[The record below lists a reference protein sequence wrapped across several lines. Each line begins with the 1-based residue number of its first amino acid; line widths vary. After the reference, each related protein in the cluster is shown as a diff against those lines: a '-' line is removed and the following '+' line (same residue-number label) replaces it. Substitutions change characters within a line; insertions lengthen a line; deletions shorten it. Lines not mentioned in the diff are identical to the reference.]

1 MNEKQT
7 AYVATVPEKSRKL
20 IGRALDGTTSPRQCI
35 KAKCLSCSNFDRA
48 EAAACS
54 VQLCPL
60 YEMNPYRKA
69 SDEDEGEEDNS
80 SF

>member
-7 AYVATVPEKSRKL
+7 AYVATVPEKSRKMM
-20 IGRALDGTTSPRQCI
+20 GRALEGRTSPRQCI

-54 VQLCPL
+54 VQTCPL
-60 YEMNPYRKA
+60 YEVNPYRRK
-69 SDEDEGEEDNS
+69 DIDDDEEDNP